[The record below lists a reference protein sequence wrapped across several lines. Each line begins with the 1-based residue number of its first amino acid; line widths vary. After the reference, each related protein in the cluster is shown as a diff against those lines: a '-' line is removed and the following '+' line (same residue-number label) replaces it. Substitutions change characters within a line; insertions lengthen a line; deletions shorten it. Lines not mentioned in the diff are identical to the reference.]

1 MEFRFES
8 RNLEIRIYKII
19 FIRQLNL
26 CWESSLLGNLIH
38 VSGKMDLENLERV

>member
-8 RNLEIRIYKII
+8 RNLEIRIYKTI

-38 VSGKMDLENLERV
+38 VSGKTDLENLERV